1 MPYPQELKELI
12 KIVEKTRPERVEKK
26 RRNEEV
32 PFLSLEERQKILK
45 YHPDFKEEGRREIR
59 VGPSKGYRIAHEMVD
74 LLEAKSRVDPDKV
87 DLSQIDY
94 ETS

>member
-26 RRNEEV
+26 KRNEEV

-45 YHPDFKEEGRREIR
+45 YHPDFKEEGRREIK
-59 VGPSKGYRIAHEMVD
+59 VGPSKGY
-74 LLEAKSRVDPDKV
+74 
-87 DLSQIDY
+87 
-94 ETS
+94 